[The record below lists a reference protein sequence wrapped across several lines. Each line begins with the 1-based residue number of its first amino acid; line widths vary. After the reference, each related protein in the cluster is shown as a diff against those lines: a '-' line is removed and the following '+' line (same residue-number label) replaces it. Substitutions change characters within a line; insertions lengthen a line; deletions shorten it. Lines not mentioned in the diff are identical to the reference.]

1 MLRSTGKWSK
11 DNAGAALNAFDFSE
25 SVKWIQV
32 GLDEYVFRIF
42 PIKHVLNGLFNGVTV
57 TEIKA
62 VLSRVVNSLIL
73 NFLNLSIWS
82 T

>member
-11 DNAGAALNAFDFSE
+11 DNAGAAALNAFDFSE

-42 PIKHVLNGLFNGVTV
+42 PINHLFNCLINGVTV
-57 TEIKA
+57 TQI
-62 VLSRVVNSLIL
+62 
-73 NFLNLSIWS
+73 
-82 T
+82 

>member
-11 DNAGAALNAFDFSE
+11 DNAGAALNALDFSE

-42 PIKHVLNGLFNGVTV
+42 PIKHVFDGLIDGVTL
-57 TEIKA
+57 TEIQA
-62 VLSRVVNSLIL
+62 VLSKVVDSL
-73 NFLNLSIWS
+73 
-82 T
+82 

>member
-1 MLRSTGKWSK
+1 MLRSTRKWSK

-42 PIKHVLNGLFNGVTV
+42 PIKHVFNGLINGVTV
-57 TEIKA
+57 TKM
-62 VLSRVVNSLIL
+62 
-73 NFLNLSIWS
+73 
-82 T
+82 

>member
-11 DNAGAALNAFDFSE
+11 DNAGAALNALDFSE

-42 PIKHVLNGLFNGVTV
+42 PNSHQACLHFNGLINGVTV
-57 TEIKA
+57 TKM
-62 VLSRVVNSLIL
+62 
-73 NFLNLSIWS
+73 
-82 T
+82 